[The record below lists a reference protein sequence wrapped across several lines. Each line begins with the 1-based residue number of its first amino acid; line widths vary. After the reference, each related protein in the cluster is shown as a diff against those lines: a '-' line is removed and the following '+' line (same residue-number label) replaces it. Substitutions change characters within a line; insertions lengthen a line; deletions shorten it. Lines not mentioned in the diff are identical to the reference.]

1 MKVGGYKSYFL
12 NSKEGRKPLPEAIIK
27 ALLPTDKE
35 APKVAAKKEAK
46 KEAAAPKKEE
56 GTQAAAAEEKAVKP
70 AAAAPKKDAAASKPA
85 APAASSAPAVT
96 PPVHKMEEKK
106 EEAEETTTSA
116 GISDASY
123 LFRLKMSKAAWSHA
137 TIVATSSSRVYSK
150 SSTEIVVAKLSK
162 LHFDSEGQRFCTHI
176 LALIRCRVVV
186 FCQIKKYCRPS
197 SEKIRVCN
205 LNRTGVFEG

>member
-1 MKVGGYKSYFL
+1 MICSPRSAPFGGVQ
-12 NSKEGRKPLPEAIIK
+12 SKQSGWLSRRPGRLDPAIVE
-27 ALLPTDKE
+27 DGD
-35 APKVAAKKEAK
+35 
-46 KEAAAPKKEE
+46 EE
-56 GTQAAAAEEKAVKP
+56 GGETVGPPSGAAAASPTVGL
-70 AAAAPKKDAAASKPA
+70 ASID
-85 APAASSAPAVT
+85 
-96 PPVHKMEEKK
+96 EKK

-162 LHFDSEGQRFCTHI
+162 LHFYSEWQRFCPHI